1 MDRYFL
7 NSLESVILPVFFC
20 FFFFFFFFLPWG
32 FVCVCVLGHISD
44 QAGRQ
49 FAISPLSLTAWL
61 LLTSK
66 LALCENL
73 VPSQFFPEHSYNL
86 SYVHGLLY
94 SQEFMKTFQY
104 PYEHIPYLFF
114 LRMIYVKDIFVEY
127 RILGWQLFSL

>member
-7 NSLESVILPVFFC
+7 NSLESVILPG
-20 FFFFFFFFLPWG
+20 FFFFFFCHEALC
-32 FVCVCVLGHISD
+32 VCVCVCVCVGAHQWS
-44 QAGRQ
+44 GRQ
-49 FAISPLSLTAWL
+49 FAISPLSLTTWL

-114 LRMIYVKDIFVEY
+114 LRMLYMKDIFVEY